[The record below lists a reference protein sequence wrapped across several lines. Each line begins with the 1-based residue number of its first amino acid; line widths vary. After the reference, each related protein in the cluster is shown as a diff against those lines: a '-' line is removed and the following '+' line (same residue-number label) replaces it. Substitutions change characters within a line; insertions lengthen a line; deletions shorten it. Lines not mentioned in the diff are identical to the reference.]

1 MTKKERK
8 QLDKDWD
15 RSMQRTKMR
24 ILQSHPKVDLMKKTA
39 AKKAAILGLVL
50 MLFSGNLVFAQSSE
64 VLADLTDPM
73 FLPVLNEEL
82 RKREEGAVD
91 NSISITNNTTNIT
104 NNTIDIEGNNNSIS
118 INTNNITTNTT
129 TISGNTTNI
138 DTNETNITNNTSN
151 ITTNTTDITGNSNDI
166 GTNTTNITTNTTNV
180 GTNTTNIG
188 TNTTDI
194 GTNDGRITVLEA
206 GPAFNSGFFTLA
218 ANTLATKVHGIGFAP
233 TRVTITIKGETGAGT
248 PNGGNPTFTTAMK
261 LDTNGNGLSVDWDG
275 TNVYV
280 EYNSF
285 VSRLLDDGGTPQ
297 NVNTSVE
304 IKIDAF
310 DV

>member
-1 MTKKERK
+1 MVINNTKYR
-8 QLDKDWD
+8 
-15 RSMQRTKMR
+15 KMR
-24 ILQSHPKVDLMKKTA
+24 QFLA
-39 AKKAAILGLVL
+39 NKAHVGSNLRVLAIGLVL
-50 MLFSGNLVFAQSSE
+50 MLFSGNLVYAQSSE

-104 NNTIDIEGNNNSIS
+104 TNTIDIEGNNNSIS

-138 DTNETNITNNTSN
+138 DTNETSITNNTSN
-151 ITTNTTDITGNSNDI
+151 ITTNESNITGNSNNI
-166 GTNTTNITTNTTNV
+166 TTNTTNITTNTTNV
-180 GTNTTNIG
+180 GTNTTDIGTNTTDIG

-194 GTNDGRITVLEA
+194 GTNDGRITTLEA
-206 GPAFNSGFFTLA
+206 GPVFNSGFFTLA

-233 TRVTITIKGETGAGT
+233 TRVTITIKGQTGAGT

>member
-1 MTKKERK
+1 MKTLCKFI
-8 QLDKDWD
+8 
-15 RSMQRTKMR
+15 
-24 ILQSHPKVDLMKKTA
+24 ILLQ
-39 AKKAAILGLVL
+39 ILIA
-50 MLFSGNLVFAQSSE
+50 GNVYAQSSE

-104 NNTIDIEGNNNSIS
+104 TNTIDIEGNNNSIS

-138 DTNETNITNNTSN
+138 DTNETSITNNTSN
-151 ITTNTTDITGNSNDI
+151 ITTNESNITGNSNNI
-166 GTNTTNITTNTTNV
+166 TTNTTNITTNTTNV
-180 GTNTTNIG
+180 GTNTTNVG

-206 GPAFNSGFFTLA
+206 GPVFNSGFFTLA
-218 ANTLATKVHGIGFAP
+218 ANTLATKAHGIGFAP
-233 TRVTITIKGETGAGT
+233 TRVTITVRGSTGAGT

-261 LDTNGNGLSVDWDG
+261 LDTNGNGFSVDWDG

-280 EYNSF
+280 EWSGF
-285 VSRLLDDGGTPQ
+285 PSRLLDNAGTPQ
-297 NVNTSVE
+297 NIVAPADFD
-304 IKIDAF
+304 IAAF